1 MRTLV
6 SVVAV
11 TVAGLL
17 AAGCSTAGQPT
28 AAPPSPS
35 ATPAPARPAEA
46 KPPSITIAAVGD
58 ILMGSAPDKLPPGN
72 GKGFFDKVAEPL
84 RADLTMGNLETPLT
98 EDTGV
103 TKCPKPTT
111 PPSAPPAQPS
121 APPAQPSA
129 PPTQPAPPPKETCF
143 AFRLPPGYATVLRDG
158 GFDVLNLA
166 NNHTN
171 DAGPA
176 GLRNT
181 RSALTGAG
189 LKPTGGADEIAIHEA
204 NGIRVA
210 VLGFGPYAWMQSVLR
225 LDEAARLVRTA
236 AGQADLVVVNMHV
249 GGEGADHQHVRPG
262 TEYFLGENRG
272 DPIAFAHAVIDA
284 GADLVVGH
292 SPHVLRGME
301 FYRDRLIAYSMGN
314 FAGYRVLSTAF
325 PLGVGAVLRV
335 TLGRD
340 GRWAGGT
347 LVGTEL
353 VGGGLPALDQRRRA
367 IALVRDLS
375 AADLAATA
383 VKVGPDGALS
393 P

>member
-6 SVVAV
+6 TVAI
-11 TVAGLL
+11 AGLL
-17 AAGCSTAGQPT
+17 AAGCSTAGSPS
-28 AAPPSPS
+28 AAPRSPS
-35 ATPAPARPAEA
+35 ATPAPAGPAGA
-46 KPPSITIAAVGD
+46 KPPSLTIAAVGD

-72 GKGFFDKVAEPL
+72 GKGFFDRVAEPL

-103 TKCPKPTT
+103 TKCPKPT
-111 PPSAPPAQPS
+111 
-121 APPAQPSA
+121 A
-129 PPTQPAPPPKETCF
+129 PPTQPPTQPPTAPSGPPTQPPPPAKETCF
-143 AFRLPPGYATVLRDG
+143 AFRMPPEYANVLRGG
-158 GFDVLNLA
+158 GFHVLNLA

-171 DAGPA
+171 DAGPV

-225 LDEAARLVRTA
+225 LDEAAKLVRTA

-301 FYRDRLIAYSMGN
+301 FYRGRLIAYSLGN
-314 FAGYRVLSTAF
+314 FAGYRVLSTAG
-325 PLGVGAVLRV
+325 PLGVGGVLRV

-340 GRWAGGT
+340 GGWVGGT

-367 IALVRDLS
+367 LALVRDLS
-375 AADLAATA
+375 VADLATTA
-383 VKVGPDGALS
+383 PKVGSDGALS